1 MAQRADILDLAR
13 FVRSPGDGR
22 RVDVA
27 VRPDA
32 LSYGDQ
38 EYSIAGDAVDAR
50 VDISRTSSGYSLRL
64 RFVAALDGPC
74 VRCLG
79 DAEMLVEVDA
89 REVDQP
95 GGSEEEGL
103 RSPYV
108 EGDELDV
115 GAWSH
120 DALALAMPGQFLCRP
135 ECLGLCPVCGVS
147 LNDADPAEHEHADE
161 APPGPMAKLREI
173 RFD

>member
-13 FVRSPGDGR
+13 FVHSPGEGR
-22 RVDVA
+22 RVDVDVSPGELLYA
-27 VRPDA
+27 
-32 LSYGDQ
+32 DQ
-38 EYSIAGDAVDAR
+38 EYAVAGGAVTTR
-50 VDISRTSSGYSLRL
+50 VDISRTSTGYSLRL
-64 RFVAALDGPC
+64 RFAAPVDGPC

-79 DAEMLVEVDA
+79 DAEMRVEVDA

-108 EGDELDV
+108 DGDELDV
-115 GAWSH
+115 AAWSH

-135 ECLGLCPVCGVS
+135 ECLGLCPVCGIS

-173 RFD
+173 KFK

>member
-13 FVRSPGDGR
+13 FVHSPGDGR
-22 RVDVA
+22 RVDVDVSPGGLA
-27 VRPDA
+27 
-32 LSYGDQ
+32 YGDQ
-38 EYSIAGDAVDAR
+38 EYAVAGGAVTAR

-64 RFVAALDGPC
+64 RFAAPVVGPC
-74 VRCLG
+74 VRCLD
-79 DAEMLVEVDA
+79 DAEMRVEVDA

-108 EGDELDV
+108 DGDELDV
-115 GAWSH
+115 GAWAH

-135 ECLGLCPVCGVS
+135 ECRGLCAVCGAS
-147 LNDADPAEHEHADE
+147 LNDADPAEHGHAEE
-161 APPGPMAKLREI
+161 AGAGPMAKLREI

>member
-13 FVRSPGDGR
+13 FVHSPGEGR
-22 RVDVA
+22 RVDVD
-27 VRPDA
+27 VTPEK

-38 EYSIAGDAVDAR
+38 EYAIAGDAVTAR
-50 VDISRTSSGYSLRL
+50 VDISRPSTGYSLRL
-64 RFVAALDGPC
+64 RFAAPVAGPC

-79 DAEMLVEVDA
+79 DAEMTVDVDA

-103 RSPYV
+103 RSPYID
-108 EGDELDV
+108 GDELDL
-115 GAWSH
+115 GAWVH
-120 DALALAMPGQFLCRP
+120 DALALAMPAQFLCRP
-135 ECLGLCPVCGVS
+135 DCAGLCPMCGES
-147 LNDADPAEHEHADE
+147 LNDVDPAKHRHGDEADE
-161 APPGPMAKLREI
+161 GPFAKLREI

>member
-13 FVRSPGDGR
+13 FVHSPGDGR
-22 RVDVA
+22 RVDVDVSPGELTYA
-27 VRPDA
+27 
-32 LSYGDQ
+32 DQ
-38 EYSIAGDAVDAR
+38 EYAVAGDAVTAR

-64 RFVAALDGPC
+64 RFDAAVDGPC

-79 DAEMLVEVDA
+79 NAEMHVAVDA

-108 EGDELDV
+108 DGDALDV

-135 ECLGLCPVCGVS
+135 DCKGLCAVCGAS
-147 LNDADPAEHEHADE
+147 LNDADPAEHRHEEQA
-161 APPGPMAKLREI
+161 AAGPMAKLREI